1 MKQYIPR
8 DRFFV
13 QYNGQEIN
21 LHLACQQAEIPYHA
35 AYRRIKS
42 GLTPQEVFDS
52 LLPIDGEETMGD
64 E

>member
-1 MKQYIPR
+1 MKQYAPR

-21 LHLACQQAEIPYHA
+21 LHLACQQAIIPYHA
-35 AYRRIKS
+35 AYRRIKA
-42 GLTPQEVFDS
+42 GQAPQEVFDS
-52 LLPIDGEETMGD
+52 LLPANGEETNGD

>member
-1 MKQYIPR
+1 MKQYAPR
-8 DRFFV
+8 DRHFV
-13 QYNGQEIN
+13 HYDGQEIN
-21 LHLACQQAEIPYHA
+21 LHLACQQAKIPYHA

-52 LLPIDGEETMGD
+52 LLPNDVEETNGD